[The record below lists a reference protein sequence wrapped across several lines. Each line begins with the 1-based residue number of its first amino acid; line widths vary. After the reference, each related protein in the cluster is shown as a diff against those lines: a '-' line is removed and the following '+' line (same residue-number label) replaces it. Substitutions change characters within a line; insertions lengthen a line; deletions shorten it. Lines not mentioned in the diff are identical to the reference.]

1 MKKILVILL
10 LIGVQTS
17 IFAQDY
23 NVVKEKDALRKL
35 YRKEIRIPNIGDY
48 ETLKCDFHIHTIFS
62 DGSVWPTIRVQEAYY
77 EGLDAIAITDHI
89 ENQPSKKHIG
99 GDQNSAYEIA
109 KPEAE
114 NLNLLLVKAGEITR
128 GMPPGHLNAL
138 FVADVA
144 ALETEK
150 YMDAIKEA
158 NNQGAF
164 VMWNHPGWQAMQPD
178 TCKWWDIHEEIYK
191 RGWLHGIEVYNWDEW
206 YPISFDWCINKNL
219 SFIANS
225 DIHIVASHRF
235 NYERYKRPMTL
246 VFAEI
251 RNLDGLKDAMFEKR
265 TVAFFANQLAGPEN
279 LLKQLFEASIK
290 IKKPFKTEK
299 EIAFFEIS
307 NPTDL
312 TFILE
317 NGSPKHKSPKKI
329 EIFPGSTV
337 IVKCAIPNESITLPY
352 TITNLHSGMGKNLT
366 IELPI
371 NK

>member
-1 MKKILVILL
+1 MMLMCFMF
-10 LIGVQTS
+10 TS
-17 IFAQDY
+17 ILFSQNL

-48 ETLKCDFHIHTIFS
+48 TTLKCDFHMHTIFS

-77 EGLDAIAITDHI
+77 EGLDAIALTDHI
-89 ENQPSKKHIG
+89 EGQPGKKYVG

-109 KPEAE
+109 SQEAG

-128 GMPPGHLNAL
+128 SMPPGHLNAL
-138 FVADVA
+138 FLSDVT
-144 ALETEK
+144 ALETEE
-150 YMDAIKEA
+150 YMDAIEEA
-158 NNQGAF
+158 NKQGAF

-178 TCKWWDIHEEIYK
+178 TCKWWDVHEEIYK

-206 YPISFDWCINKNL
+206 YPVSLDWCINKNL

-235 NYERYKRPMTL
+235 NYEKYKRPMTL
-246 VFAEI
+246 VFAKE
-251 RNLDGLKDAMFEKR
+251 RSLNGLKNAMFERK
-265 TVAFFANQLAGPEN
+265 TVAFFANQLAGPEK
-279 LLKQLFEASIK
+279 LLQQLFHASLK
-290 IKKPFKTEK
+290 INKPFKTEN
-299 EIAFFEIS
+299 ELAYVEIS

-317 NGSPKHKSPKKI
+317 NNSPVHQSPKKI

-337 IVKCAIPNESITLPY
+337 IIKCVIADNRVKLPY
-352 TITNLHSGMGKNLT
+352 TVTNLHTGMKKNLSV
-366 IELPI
+366 ELQI